1 MKIPLSWLQDWIPVP
16 LEARDTA
23 RRLTLAGLEVESV
36 DSVGGRFRGVVVGRV
51 LAIEPIPNASKLRLC
66 RVDAGSGEIPVV
78 CGAPNVRDGILVP
91 VALEGAELPGGVKI
105 RRTVIRNTE
114 SAGMICSARELGLGD
129 DQSGILVLE
138 DPALHPGDPFTD
150 HEGTDTVLDI
160 NVTPNRP
167 DCLCIRGIAREVAL
181 LTGCVLRPPESG
193 KSTDTAAARG
203 AETNVDIRIEDPNG
217 CPRYTARRLKDLR
230 IGPSPEWMRKRLEAA
245 GMHAIN
251 NIVDVTNYVMLETGQ
266 PLHAFDA
273 DLLAGDRI
281 VVRRAGDI
289 RQFTTLDGQAR
300 PLSEEDLLICDG
312 SRPVA
317 LAGIMGGQNSEVSE
331 ATRRILLESAHFD
344 PMTIRRTAKRIGLST
359 EASIRMEKGVD
370 PAGTRAALDRAI
382 ALMAELSGG
391 HPDSGVTDVEA
402 RPIRPVLISLRPQR
416 IRRVLGAE
424 VPETDILRILS
435 GLGMTVE
442 GSDPY
447 RVTVPTHRPDVT
459 GEIDL
464 IEEIVRHFGYDRIE
478 PSCSATV
485 PTDVVSNREDEFVER
500 LRDLFA
506 GMGFT
511 EVFNNSMVGRKS
523 TDVFFE
529 PAPAVPVRN
538 PLSPETAC
546 LRTALMP
553 GLMESVRWNQN
564 RSVFD
569 LHLFE
574 IGRVFEHREES
585 LPIERLRV
593 SGVLSESTRQKGYWK
608 SRSPHA
614 DWYAVK
620 GVLQALAD
628 ALHLREVEFRPSPVR
643 GWVSDTAAIFISGG
657 KKIGTFGEADPDTRA
672 VFEVSE
678 RVFGFELEASALLE
692 CFPKSPVVRPVPRYP
707 AVRRDLALV
716 VDAGVPVGSVQETM
730 LRNGGGLLLS
740 ADLFDLYQGQQIPS
754 GRKSL
759 AFSLTFLLPE
769 RTLTDADVDPVMNG
783 IVRSLESVHGASLR
797 S

>member
-23 RRLTLAGLEVESV
+23 RRLTLAGLEVESI
-36 DSVGGRFRGVVVGRV
+36 DSVGGRFRGVVVGRI
-51 LAIEPIPNASKLRLC
+51 LAVEPVPKADKLRLC
-66 RVDAGSGEIPVV
+66 RVDAGSGVIPVV
-78 CGAPNVRDGILVP
+78 CGAPNVREGILVP

-114 SAGMICSARELGLGD
+114 SAGMICSARELGLGE
-129 DQSGILVLE
+129 DQSGILVLD

-150 HEGTDTVLDI
+150 RERTETVLDI
-160 NVTPNRP
+160 NITPNRP
-167 DCLCIRGIAREVAL
+167 DCLCIRGIAREIAL
-181 LTGCVLRPPESG
+181 LTGSEVHPPESG
-193 KSTDTAAARG
+193 KSPDTAAERG
-203 AETNVDIRIEDPNG
+203 GEKAVDIRIEDPQG
-217 CPRYTARRLKDLR
+217 CPRYTARRLRDVR

-273 DLLAGDRI
+273 DLLTGDRI
-281 VVRRAGDI
+281 IVRRAGDI

-300 PLSEEDLLICDG
+300 PLSAEDLLICDG
-312 SRPVA
+312 ARPVA
-317 LAGIMGGQNSEVSE
+317 LAGVMGGQNTEVSE

-344 PMTIRRTAKRIGLST
+344 PMTIRRTAKRIGLSS

-382 ALMAELSGG
+382 SLMTELSGG
-391 HPDSGVTDVEA
+391 CPDSVVTDIEA

-424 VPETDILRILS
+424 VPGTDILRILS

-442 GSDPY
+442 GADPY
-447 RVTVPTHRPDVT
+447 RVTVPTRRPDVT

-478 PSCSATV
+478 PSRSTTV
-485 PTDVVSNREDEFVER
+485 PTSIGSNREDEFVER
-500 LRDLFA
+500 LRDLFS

-511 EVFNNSMVGRKS
+511 EVFNNSMVGRKL
-523 TDVFFE
+523 TDVFFN
-529 PAPAVPVRN
+529 PAQAVPVRN
-538 PLSPETAC
+538 PLSPETAF

-553 GLMESVRWNQN
+553 GLLESVRWNQN

-569 LHLFE
+569 LRLFE
-574 IGRVFEHREES
+574 IGRVFEYREES
-585 LPIERLRV
+585 LPIERLCM

-608 SRSPHA
+608 SRSPRA

-620 GVLQALAD
+620 GALQAMAE
-628 ALHLREVEFRPSPVR
+628 ALHLKGIEFRPSPVR
-643 GWVSDTAAIFISGG
+643 GWVADTASEFYAGG
-657 KKIGTFGEADPDTRA
+657 KRIGTFGEADPGVRDG
-672 VFEVSE
+672 FEVSA
-678 RVFGFELEASALLE
+678 RVFGFELEVSALLE
-692 CFPKSPVVRPVPRYP
+692 CLPKSPVVRPVPRYP

-730 LRNGGGLLLS
+730 LRNGGGLLQS

-754 GRKSL
+754 GKKSL
-759 AFSLTFLLPE
+759 AFSLAFLSPE

-783 IVRSLESVHGASLR
+783 IVHSLESVHGASLR